1 MERRTS
7 LVGKTAT
14 SFVSTTMLE
23 LALRPAAG
31 VAAFTRLAVIR
42 LELSSSA
49 PAAAA
54 RRCFA
59 FHWTKRTTPRTNAE
73 ALLLA
78 AAIPR

>member
-7 LVGKTAT
+7 LVGKIAT
-14 SFVSTTMLE
+14 SFASTTTLE
-23 LALRPAAG
+23 LALRPVVG
-31 VAAFTRLAVIR
+31 VAAFMMLAVIR

-59 FHWTKRTTPRTNAE
+59 YHWTEETTPGTNAE

-78 AAIPR
+78 VAIPR